1 MKERLALEGD
11 EWINNRRGELTT
23 YLDHDEGE
31 RYVIGAD
38 PSMGLQTGD
47 YSVAQ
52 ILDSKKRQVATWR
65 GHVHPDYF
73 AEVLY
78 HLGTYYNDAMII
90 VENNSH
96 GILTCTR
103 LGKDM
108 AYPHFYRRLRSTRS
122 QNAKQQTS
130 ASTRT

>member
-23 YLDHDEGE
+23 YLNHDEGE

-38 PSMGLQTGD
+38 VLWGCKPATTQLPRSSTAKATSRNVARSRTPRLFCRG
-47 YSVAQ
+47 SV
-52 ILDSKKRQVATWR
+52 S
-65 GHVHPDYF
+65 
-73 AEVLY
+73 
-78 HLGTYYNDAMII
+78 LGTYYNDAMII

-103 LGKDM
+103 LG
-108 AYPHFYRRLRSTRS
+108 
-122 QNAKQQTS
+122 
-130 ASTRT
+130 